1 MAHGTKDIER
11 PCPPKFQV
19 SDIDLKLHWP
29 PFEIWE
35 LINFKASAGAQNAQ
49 SGCGVKGERGK
60 QIVSLKKHQICR
72 QCDQFALKNELVLM
86 KRICIELYL

>member
-1 MAHGTKDIER
+1 MLDDGIRWPMARKTSKDR
-11 PCPPKFQV
+11 APAFQV

-35 LINFKASAGAQNAQ
+35 LINFKASAGA
-49 SGCGVKGERGK
+49 
-60 QIVSLKKHQICR
+60 VSLKKHQHR

-86 KRICIELYL
+86 KRICTELYL